1 MTFHVLAKPI
11 GPKCNIACGYCFYL
25 EKEKLYPNKG
35 RGSGWAMPE
44 AVLESFIRQ
53 KLESSTT
60 PVESFAW
67 QGGEPTLLG
76 VDYFR
81 RVVALQRRHAK
92 GRKVENALQTNGM
105 LLDATWCD
113 FLKENDFLVGLSID
127 GPRHLHDHF
136 RVDKQGRPTFDAV
149 MAGLSLLK
157 EYGVT
162 FNTLTVVQRHNGD
175 HGREVYRFLKEAGS
189 GVLQF
194 IPAVEP
200 VAEAQ
205 VSDGSVLP
213 EQWGR
218 FLIEVFD
225 DWVRH
230 DVGRT
235 YVQLFDVALQIWS
248 GLGTDLCLFSETCGR
263 ALALE
268 HNGDLYA
275 CDHFVDPDHKLG
287 NLLRSGLAEMVASEA
302 QSRFG
307 LHKRDGLPR
316 LCREC
321 EVRFLCHGEC
331 PKNRFAVTPDG
342 EAGLNYLCAGYKAF
356 FHHSAP
362 HMRFMSDALHRGRA
376 PAEVMAWTRAHD
388 AAALAQARPPGA
400 GRPAKLGRNAPCPC
414 GSGRKHKQ
422 CCLRRA

>member
-1 MTFHVLAKPI
+1 MSPQ
-11 GPKCNIACGYCFYL
+11 
-25 EKEKLYPNKG
+25 
-35 RGSGWAMPE
+35 
-44 AVLESFIRQ
+44 VLESFIRQ
-53 KLESSTT
+53 KLESSTSE
-60 PVESFAW
+60 VESFAW

-81 RVVALQRRHAK
+81 RVVELQQRYADGRR
-92 GRKVENALQTNGM
+92 VENAFQTNAI
-105 LLDATWCD
+105 LLDGAWCD
-113 FLKENDFLVGLSID
+113 FFKENEFLVGVSID
-127 GPRHLHDHF
+127 GPRHLHDHY

-149 MAGLSLLK
+149 MAGMERLK
-157 EYGVT
+157 AHDVA

-175 HGREVYRFLKEAGS
+175 HGREVYRFLKDAGS
-189 GVLQF
+189 GVMQF
-194 IPAVEP
+194 IPVVERTAP
-200 VAEAQ
+200 AGTTGPAGLELLRPEHDLEAD
-205 VSDGSVLP
+205 VTDWSVLP

-225 DWVRH
+225 EWVRH
-230 DVGRT
+230 DVGRA

-248 GLGTDLCLFSETCGR
+248 GLGTDLCLFSETCGG

-275 CDHFVDPDHKLG
+275 CDHYVYPDHKLG
-287 NLLRSGLAEMVASEA
+287 NILHSGLAELVASEA

-307 LHKRDGLPR
+307 LQKRDGLPR
-316 LCREC
+316 YCRDC

-356 FHHSAP
+356 FRHSAP
-362 HMRFMSDALHRGRA
+362 HMRFMTEALHRGRA
-376 PAEVMAWTRAHD
+376 PAEVMGWIRGLDGKAD
-388 AAALAQARPPGA
+388 P
-400 GRPAKLGRNAPCPC
+400 GRPSKVGRNAPCPC

-422 CCLRRA
+422 CCLRRK